1 MRPLVMDY
9 RTDVRAQNTGDEFL
23 FGPSI
28 LVSPVTEQGATSRHL
43 YLPKAQ
49 WYDFWSGK
57 TVEGGKAIDAAAP
70 IERIP
75 LFVRAGSIVPM
86 GPDVEYAAEKPA
98 DPVELRVYRGADAA
112 FTLYEDE
119 GDTYNY
125 EKGAY
130 AVIPV
135 EWNEKAG
142 ALTIGERK
150 GTFPGML
157 ASRTFR
163 IVFVGDGHGAG
174 IGATAR
180 PDKVVAYSGQPLT
193 VKP

>member
-1 MRPLVMDY
+1 M
-9 RTDVRAQNTGDEFL
+9 
-23 FGPSI
+23 
-28 LVSPVTEQGATSRHL
+28 
-43 YLPKAQ
+43 
-49 WYDFWSGK
+49 
-57 TVEGGKAIDAAAP
+57 
-70 IERIP
+70 
-75 LFVRAGSIVPM
+75 
-86 GPDVEYAAEKPA
+86 
-98 DPVELRVYRGADAA
+98 
-112 FTLYEDE
+112 YEDE

-193 VKP
+193 VKKWSR